1 MKFVCCKF
9 KIYYRCDYSQV
20 SIKDFI
26 LVVMSNIQKLTS
38 VEDFWCPEMIAMNYD
53 RYIFVSVKAIWF
65 RTACPVQ

>member
-1 MKFVCCKF
+1 MIFVCCKF

-53 RYIFVSVKAIWF
+53 
-65 RTACPVQ
+65 